1 MRRKTQA
8 TLLAIVVCIIAI
20 ILMIMGYLSG
30 RVSKIPAGTVG
41 NTAGNLN
48 NSGYFCEY
56 DGTVYFANSFD
67 GGSLYA
73 MDPLEGNIRKLNDMS
88 VRNILAGGKYLFFF
102 QTGSASQTSGVGG
115 VVSTRSFIRSNLTGD
130 AFTVLNRE
138 TIVNAQL
145 VDNTLYLLRADTT
158 PVEFYRM
165 GIDKSDKQV
174 LAEYPIN
181 PHCVYNGDIY
191 FNGTQD
197 DHSLHKLDVTSDR
210 ITEEWRSDIWNPI
223 IEGGYVYYM
232 DVPNNYRL
240 CRYSFSQDVVEV
252 LTNDRIDC
260 FNVGNG
266 YIYYQKSGDQPQLK
280 CMLTDGTAEQVI
292 ADGVFNS
299 ISMTSRYVYFKEFG
313 DDITLYHTP
322 LGANYYDVFQ
332 SAHEAALAN

>member
-1 MRRKTQA
+1 MRRKKQA
-8 TLLAIVVCIIAI
+8 LAFSITFGIVVV
-20 ILMIMGYLSG
+20 ILMIVGVISS
-30 RVSKIPAGTVG
+30 RVAKIPEGTIG

-56 DGTVYFANSFD
+56 NGTVYFSNSFD

-73 MDPLEGNIRKLNDMS
+73 MEPLEGDIRKLNDMQ

-102 QTGSASQTSGVGG
+102 QTGSASNNSGVGG
-115 VVSTRSFIRSNLTGD
+115 AMSTRSFIRSNLTGD
-130 AFTVLNRE
+130 AFTVLCRE

-145 VDNTLYLLRADTT
+145 IDNTLYLLRADVT
-158 PVEFYRM
+158 PLEFYRM

-174 LAEYPIN
+174 LANYPLN
-181 PHCVYNGDIY
+181 PHCVYHGNIY

-197 DHSLHKLDVTSDR
+197 DHSLHKLDTTSDR
-210 ITEEWRSDIWNPI
+210 ITEEWNSDIWNPI
-223 IEGGYVYYM
+223 IEGDYVYYM
-232 DVPNNYRL
+232 DVPNDYRL
-240 CRYSFSQDVVEV
+240 CRYSFSQNVIEV

-266 YIYYQKSGDQPQLK
+266 YIYYQKSGDKPQLK

-299 ISMTSRYVYFKEFG
+299 INMTSRYVYFKEFD
-313 DDITLYHTP
+313 DDITLYHSP

-332 SAHEAALAN
+332 AAREAALAN

>member
-1 MRRKTQA
+1 MRRKRQA
-8 TLLAIVVCIIAI
+8 FSLAIIVGIIAV

-30 RVSKIPAGTVG
+30 RISKIPEGTVG

-48 NSGYFCEY
+48 NFGYFCEY

-67 GGSLYA
+67 GDSLYA
-73 MDPLEGNIRKLNDMS
+73 MTPSEGELRKLNGMQ

-102 QTGSASQTSGVGG
+102 QTGAASDDSGVGDI
-115 VVSTRSFIRSNLTGD
+115 VSTRSFIRSNLTGD

-145 VDNTLYLLRADTT
+145 VNNTLYLLRADTT
-158 PVEFYRM
+158 PPEFYCM

-174 LAEYPIN
+174 LAEYPVN

-191 FNGTQD
+191 FNGTQEN
-197 DHSLHKLDVTSDR
+197 HSLYKLDTTTNT

-223 IEGGYVYYM
+223 IEGDYVYYM
-232 DVPNNYRL
+232 DVPNDYRL

-266 YIYYQKSGDQPQLK
+266 YIYYQKSGNQPQLK

-292 ADGVFNS
+292 ADGVYNS
-299 ISMTSRYVYFKEFG
+299 INMTSQYVYFKEFG

-322 LGANYYDVFQ
+322 LGSSYYDIFQ
-332 SAHEAALAN
+332 SARDASFEY

>member
-1 MRRKTQA
+1 MRRKMQA
-8 TLLAIVVCIIAI
+8 TILAIIVCIIAI
-20 ILMIMGYLSG
+20 IIMIMGYLSG
-30 RVSKIPAGTVG
+30 RVAKMPAGTVG

-165 GIDKSDKQV
+165 GIDKSDKQI

-280 CMLTDGTAEQVI
+280 CMLIDGTAEQVI

-299 ISMTSRYVYFKEFG
+299 INMTSRYVYFKEFG

-322 LGANYYDVFQ
+322 LGANYFDVFQ